1 MNKFFK
7 RLKKGL
13 EEALAYSEGK
23 ITLKVDWGFPVG
35 V

>member
-7 RLKKGL
+7 KLKKGL

-23 ITLKVDWGFPVG
+23 ITLKSKRVEDQ
-35 V
+35 